1 MAATEQLIEAVSKAT
16 VLKDGRTTLSC
27 SDAFTL
33 AEDLDAELSSIYV
46 FCNEHEIKIVRCQL
60 GCFP

>member
-1 MAATEQLIEAVSKAT
+1 MVASEQLTEAVTKAT
-16 VLKDGRTTLSC
+16 VKRDGRMTLSC
-27 SDAFTL
+27 ADAFKL

-46 FCNEHEIKIVRCQL
+46 LCNEHDIKIVRCQL